1 MELSKVYCPLS
12 KSSRE
17 VYIPHEY
24 KDNYALKII
33 EISRSNIEYILHE
46 RFNIKTIL
54 KVYMVIQIHDEHKLK
69 NLLEAQYKDSWTS
82 L

>member
-12 KSSRE
+12 KSSSE

-24 KDNYALKII
+24 KDKYSLKII
-33 EISRSNIEYILHE
+33 EILRSNIEL
-46 RFNIKTIL
+46 FNIKTIL
-54 KVYMVIQIHDEHKLK
+54 KVYMIIQSHDEHKLK
-69 NLLEAQYKDSWTS
+69 NVLEAQYKDSWTS

>member
-24 KDNYALKII
+24 KDKYALIFF
-33 EISRSNIEYILHE
+33 EISRNNIEYILHE
-46 RFNIKTIL
+46 KN
-54 KVYMVIQIHDEHKLK
+54 VYMVIQIHDEHKLK

>member
-12 KSSRE
+12 KSSSE

-24 KDNYALKII
+24 KDKYSLKII
-33 EISRSNIEYILHE
+33 EILRSNIEYSLLEI
-46 RFNIKTIL
+46 FNIKTIL
-54 KVYMVIQIHDEHKLK
+54 KVYMIIQSHDEHKLK
-69 NLLEAQYKDSWTS
+69 NVLEAQYKDSWTS

>member
-12 KSSRE
+12 KSSSE

-24 KDNYALKII
+24 KDKYSLKII
-33 EISRSNIEYILHE
+33 EILRSNIEL
-46 RFNIKTIL
+46 FNIKTIL
-54 KVYMVIQIHDEHKLK
+54 KVNMIIQSHDEHKLK
-69 NLLEAQYKDSWTS
+69 NVLEAQYKDSWTS